1 MQKNNCKLSKKR
13 YDISNNWWIKPLLL
27 EKIIN
32 NIKILCNK
40 KSVEFVDTS
49 IIEQIEMKMIRPS
62 SFAVRDKFQKYCE
75 DDEFLI
81 ISIREHGLIQPILIR
96 PLSHGFEIVAGH
108 RRYQACKSLRWRFIP
123 CKIREM
129 TNKQAF
135 EIQLSENIQR
145 KSMDPIE
152 EAEAFRR
159 YVIDFGWGGV
169 SDLAQKIGKS
179 EEYVSHRIQLLKLS
193 EEIKNKIV
201 SNRLNVSKAI
211 EITTIPIEKQSQIV
225 GEIIKKNLSVKR
237 IRELKMILRDNITE
251 DYNNICLSDSNNYF
265 SKSLKITKKASL
277 SLKVTLARIDNLIEE
292 SQISIDPEQRTEI
305 INFLME
311 IRIRIHELIDDTIKF
326 KNYNK
331 KIFRGK
337 KNANN

>member
-1 MQKNNCKLSKKR
+1 M
-13 YDISNNWWIKPLLL
+13 
-27 EKIIN
+27 
-32 NIKILCNK
+32 
-40 KSVEFVDTS
+40 EFVDTS
-49 IIEQIEMKMIRPS
+49 IIEQIEIKMIRPS

-75 DDEFLI
+75 DDESLI
-81 ISIREHGLIQPILIR
+81 TSIREHGLIQPILIR

-123 CKIREM
+123 CKICEM

-169 SDLAQKIGKS
+169 SDLAKKIGKS

-193 EEIKNKIV
+193 EETQKKIA
-201 SNRLNVSKAI
+201 SNMLNVSKAI
-211 EITTIPIEKQSQIV
+211 EISTIPIEKQSQIV
-225 GEIIKKNLSVKR
+225 GEIIQNNLSVKR

-251 DYNNICLSDSNNYF
+251 DYTNIGFANGNNYL

-277 SLKVTLARIDNLIEE
+277 SLKVALARIDNLIEE
-292 SQISIDPEQRTEI
+292 SQISIEPEQRTEI

-311 IRIRIHELIDDTIKF
+311 LRIRIHELIDDTIKF

-331 KIFRGK
+331 KKIFRGK
-337 KNANN
+337 KNTIN

>member
-1 MQKNNCKLSKKR
+1 
-13 YDISNNWWIKPLLL
+13 
-27 EKIIN
+27 
-32 NIKILCNK
+32 
-40 KSVEFVDTS
+40 
-49 IIEQIEMKMIRPS
+49 MKMIHPS

-75 DDEFLI
+75 DDESLI

-123 CKIREM
+123 CKVCEM

-169 SDLAQKIGKS
+169 SDLAKKIGKS

-193 EEIKNKIV
+193 EETKRKIA
-201 SNRLNVSKAI
+201 SNMLNVSKAI
-211 EITTIPIEKQSQIV
+211 EISTIPIEKQSEIV
-225 GEIIKKNLSVKR
+225 GEIIENNLSVKR

-251 DYNNICLSDSNNYF
+251 DYSNLGSAIGNNYL
-265 SKSLKITKKASL
+265 SKSFKITKKASL

-292 SQISIDPEQRTEI
+292 SQISIEPEQRTEI

-311 IRIRIHELIDDTIKF
+311 LRIRIHELIDDTIKF

-331 KIFRGK
+331 KKIFRGK
-337 KNANN
+337 KNTRN

>member
-1 MQKNNCKLSKKR
+1 M
-13 YDISNNWWIKPLLL
+13 
-27 EKIIN
+27 
-32 NIKILCNK
+32 
-40 KSVEFVDTS
+40 EFVDTS
-49 IIEQIEMKMIRPS
+49 IIEQIEIKMIRPS

-75 DDEFLI
+75 DDESLI
-81 ISIREHGLIQPILIR
+81 TSIREHGLIQPILIR

-123 CKIREM
+123 CKICEM

-169 SDLAQKIGKS
+169 SDLAKKIGKS

-193 EEIKNKIV
+193 EETQKKIA
-201 SNRLNVSKAI
+201 SNMLNVSKAI
-211 EITTIPIEKQSQIV
+211 EISTIPIEKQSQIV
-225 GEIIKKNLSVKR
+225 GEIIQNNLSVKR

-251 DYNNICLSDSNNYF
+251 DYTNIGFANGNNYF

-292 SQISIDPEQRTEI
+292 SQISIEPEQRTEI

-311 IRIRIHELIDDTIKF
+311 LRIRIHELIDDTIKF

-331 KIFRGK
+331 KKIFRGK
-337 KNANN
+337 KNTIN

>member
-1 MQKNNCKLSKKR
+1 M
-13 YDISNNWWIKPLLL
+13 
-27 EKIIN
+27 
-32 NIKILCNK
+32 
-40 KSVEFVDTS
+40 EFVDTS

-75 DDEFLI
+75 DDESLI

-96 PLSHGFEIVAGH
+96 PQSHGFEIVAGH

-169 SDLAQKIGKS
+169 SDLAKKIGKS

-211 EITTIPIEKQSQIV
+211 EISTIPIEKQSQIV

-237 IRELKMILRDNITE
+237 IRELKMILRDNTTE

-337 KNANN
+337 KKC

>member
-1 MQKNNCKLSKKR
+1 MEL
-13 YDISNNWWIKPLLL
+13 
-27 EKIIN
+27 
-32 NIKILCNK
+32 
-40 KSVEFVDTS
+40 VDTS
-49 IIEQIEMKMIRPS
+49 ITEQIEMKLIRPS

-75 DDEFLI
+75 DDESLI

-96 PLSHGFEIVAGH
+96 PLSQGFEIVAGH
-108 RRYQACKSLRWRFIP
+108 RRYQACKSLRWRFIN

-159 YVIDFGWGGV
+159 YVIDFGWGGM
-169 SDLAQKIGKS
+169 SDLAKKIGKS

-193 EEIKNKIV
+193 EEIKKKIA

-211 EITTIPIEKQSQIV
+211 EISTIPIEKQSQIV
-225 GEIIKKNLSVKR
+225 GEIIEKNLSVKR
-237 IRELKMILRDNITE
+237 IRELKMILKDNISE
-251 DYNNICLSDSNNYF
+251 DYSNIGLTNGNNYL

-292 SQISIDPEQRTEI
+292 TQISIEPGERTQI

-311 IRIRIHELIDDTIKF
+311 LRIRIHELIDDTIKF

-331 KIFRGK
+331 KILRGK
-337 KNANN
+337 KNITN

>member
-1 MQKNNCKLSKKR
+1 M
-13 YDISNNWWIKPLLL
+13 
-27 EKIIN
+27 
-32 NIKILCNK
+32 
-40 KSVEFVDTS
+40 EFVDTS
-49 IIEQIEMKMIRPS
+49 IIEQIEIKMIRPS

-75 DDEFLI
+75 DDESLI

-169 SDLAQKIGKS
+169 SDLAKKIGKS

-193 EEIKNKIV
+193 EEIK
-201 SNRLNVSKAI
+201 
-211 EITTIPIEKQSQIV
+211 EK
-225 GEIIKKNLSVKR
+225 
-237 IRELKMILRDNITE
+237 
-251 DYNNICLSDSNNYF
+251 
-265 SKSLKITKKASL
+265 
-277 SLKVTLARIDNLIEE
+277 
-292 SQISIDPEQRTEI
+292 
-305 INFLME
+305 
-311 IRIRIHELIDDTIKF
+311 
-326 KNYNK
+326 
-331 KIFRGK
+331 
-337 KNANN
+337 

>member
-1 MQKNNCKLSKKR
+1 MEL
-13 YDISNNWWIKPLLL
+13 
-27 EKIIN
+27 
-32 NIKILCNK
+32 
-40 KSVEFVDTS
+40 VDTS
-49 IIEQIEMKMIRPS
+49 ITEQIEMKLIRPS

-75 DDEFLI
+75 DDESLI

-96 PLSHGFEIVAGH
+96 PLSQGFEIVAGH
-108 RRYQACKSLRWRFIP
+108 RRYQACKSLRWRFIN

-159 YVIDFGWGGV
+159 YVIDFGWGGM
-169 SDLAQKIGKS
+169 SDLAKKIGKS

-193 EEIKNKIV
+193 EEIKKKIV

-225 GEIIKKNLSVKR
+225 GEIIEKNLSVKR
-237 IRELKMILRDNITE
+237 IRELKMILRDNISE
-251 DYNNICLSDSNNYF
+251 DYSNIGLTNSNNYL

-292 SQISIDPEQRTEI
+292 TQISIEPGERTQI

-311 IRIRIHELIDDTIKF
+311 LRIRIHELIDDTIKF

-331 KIFRGK
+331 KILRGK
-337 KNANN
+337 KNITN

>member
-1 MQKNNCKLSKKR
+1 
-13 YDISNNWWIKPLLL
+13 
-27 EKIIN
+27 
-32 NIKILCNK
+32 
-40 KSVEFVDTS
+40 VEFVDTS

-62 SFAVRDKFQKYCE
+62 SFAVRDKFQKFCE
-75 DDEFLI
+75 DDESLI

-211 EITTIPIEKQSQIV
+211 EISTIPIEKQSQIV

>member
-1 MQKNNCKLSKKR
+1 
-13 YDISNNWWIKPLLL
+13 
-27 EKIIN
+27 
-32 NIKILCNK
+32 
-40 KSVEFVDTS
+40 
-49 IIEQIEMKMIRPS
+49 MIRHS
-62 SFAVRDKFQKYCE
+62 SFAVRDKFQKYSE
-75 DDEFLI
+75 DDESLVT
-81 ISIREHGLIQPILIR
+81 SIREHGLIQPILIR

-129 TNKQAF
+129 TDKQAF

-169 SDLAQKIGKS
+169 SDLAKKIGKS

-193 EEIKNKIV
+193 EEIKEKIA

-211 EITTIPIEKQSQIV
+211 EISTIPIEKQSQIV
-225 GEIIKKNLSVKR
+225 GEIIENNLSVKR
-237 IRELKMILRDNITE
+237 IRELKMILRDNINE
-251 DYNNICLSDSNNYF
+251 EYSNIGFANGNNYL

-292 SQISIDPEQRTEI
+292 SQISIEPEQRTEI
-305 INFLME
+305 INFLMQ

-326 KNYNK
+326 KNNNK
-331 KIFRGK
+331 KIFRSK
-337 KNANN
+337 KKY

>member
-1 MQKNNCKLSKKR
+1 
-13 YDISNNWWIKPLLL
+13 
-27 EKIIN
+27 
-32 NIKILCNK
+32 
-40 KSVEFVDTS
+40 VELVDTS
-49 IIEQIEMKMIRPS
+49 ITEQIEMKLIRPS

-75 DDEFLI
+75 DDESLI

-96 PLSHGFEIVAGH
+96 PLSQGFEIVAGH
-108 RRYQACKSLRWRFIP
+108 RRYQACKSLRWRFIN

-159 YVIDFGWGGV
+159 YVIDFGWGGM
-169 SDLAQKIGKS
+169 SDLAKKIGKS

-193 EEIKNKIV
+193 EEIKKKIA

-211 EITTIPIEKQSQIV
+211 EISTIPIEKQSQIV
-225 GEIIKKNLSVKR
+225 GEIIEKNLSVKR
-237 IRELKMILRDNITE
+237 IRELKMILKDNISE
-251 DYNNICLSDSNNYF
+251 DYSNIGLTNGNNYL

-292 SQISIDPEQRTEI
+292 TQISIEPGERTQI

-311 IRIRIHELIDDTIKF
+311 LRIRIHELIDDTIKF

-331 KIFRGK
+331 KILRGK
-337 KNANN
+337 KNITN